1 MHSSRRTFLSATTAS
16 LAIPAICW
24 GSEEAQLSK
33 ANGTALTITRAA
45 SRTSV
50 PKEKIKHF
58 TGTVFIDRMV
68 EKPLPPSRTTSLSV
82 TFGPGARTWWH
93 THPLGQTLLITS
105 GSGWVQLDGKQ
116 AEEVYPGDVVWIPE
130 NVKHWHGARSDTA
143 MTHIA
148 IQEQDTSGQNAYW
161 CAEVSDTEYLKI
173 GKK

>member
-16 LAIPAICW
+16 LAIPAICG
-24 GSEEAQLSK
+24 GSEEVQLSK
-33 ANGTALTITRAA
+33 AKGTTMTITRAA
-45 SRTSV
+45 SRKSD
-50 PKEKIKHF
+50 PKEKIKYF
-58 TGTVFIDRMV
+58 TGTVFIDRIV
-68 EKPLPPSRTTSLSV
+68 KEPHPPSRTTSLSV